1 MMKKI
6 IILFLLL
13 VSLVFPKNIYANMAA
28 PQESDVGTSI
38 TFENNDDLSV
48 VNEVLDIT
56 VKGDQANIIATY
68 KMQNMTSNVIST
80 QSMFLS
86 PNVENANVQVSQNNT
101 SVEFSVEHYAL
112 NYTTEIETNDWQYVV
127 LTDSSVADNNGKNVD
142 AILFQLNFEPHEE
155 SLIVISYTY
164 QLGGYPN
171 YPYDA
176 KRGEIE
182 YYLSPAAMW
191 KDFKDLTI
199 NLYLDSEMPII
210 KSSNLEFT
218 KISERYY
225 QYKSNTLPSDNLKII
240 IDENWIQNIISSLRN
255 PYSYILLIPII
266 GILTV
271 IIGIIVIIYLYRKSK
286 RNK

>member
-1 MMKKI
+1 MKKI

-13 VSLVFPKNIYANMAA
+13 VSLVYPQNIYANMAA
-28 PQESDVGTSI
+28 PEESDVGTSI

-68 KMQNMTSNVIST
+68 KMRNMTSNIIST

-86 PNVENANVQVSQNNT
+86 PNVENANVQVSQNNIP
-101 SVEFSVEHYAL
+101 VEFTVEHYAL
-112 NYTTEIETNDWQYVV
+112 NYTTEIDTNDWQYVV
-127 LTDSSVADNNGKNVD
+127 LTDPSIADTNEKNVD
-142 AILFQLNFEPHEE
+142 AISFQLNFEPHEE
-155 SLIVISYTY
+155 SLIVVSYTY

-171 YPYDA
+171 YPYHA

-225 QYKSNTLPSDNLKII
+225 QYKSDTLPSENLKIV
-240 IDENWIQNIISSLRN
+240 IDENWIQSIISSLRN

-266 GILTV
+266 GILA
-271 IIGIIVIIYLYRKSK
+271 IIFGIIVTIYLYRKSK

>member
-1 MMKKI
+1 MKKI

>member
-1 MMKKI
+1 MKKI

-56 VKGDQANIIATY
+56 VRGDQANIIATY